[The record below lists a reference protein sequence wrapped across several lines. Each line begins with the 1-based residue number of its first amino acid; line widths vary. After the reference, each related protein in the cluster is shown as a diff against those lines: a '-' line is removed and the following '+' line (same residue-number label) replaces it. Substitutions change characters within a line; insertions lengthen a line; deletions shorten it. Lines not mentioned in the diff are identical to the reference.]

1 MKKSKR
7 KNKSYKLRLSAELV
21 DLLKTRY
28 AEKVKK
34 SKKVY
39 SRKNRKRI
47 SFEEA

>member
-47 SFEEA
+47 DFAD